1 MELLLD
7 GKDPRTDSAVS
18 AHVVSCSDCTDRIRV
33 MGMFKEKE
41 AEVREGMVLVDRFE
55 IVRSLGR
62 GGMGEV
68 FLARD
73 RNFGASAVA
82 VKVVRRDTRL
92 PGDDEALRKEVE
104 LARAVNHPNVARV
117 HDLHVSPFG
126 PIVTMAYVDGVTLH
140 QWIREKKRMGGVTA
154 DEWRRVSRDV
164 AGGLAAIHAAGIV
177 HGDLKPGNV
186 MVDRASGS
194 AYIVDFGFAKERAR
208 TVATMRGEKKAADG
222 GTPNYMSPERL
233 EKGGASVEDDLY
245 ALGMTIWE
253 MLSAKVPEPGHHPPS
268 HSIER
273 QLPFGIPPGLATDEL
288 KQVFRLQAKEPTRRP
303 QARHLRFFNPN
314 TVATNPLQVARERI
328 DPGSTPPYRGSSTPF
343 RPDAQGLL
351 IVYASNAR
359 ELIGR
364 VLPLDKT
371 KMVIGRAPSV
381 PGVKQPVDLVVPE
394 ATISAIHGALSFQNN
409 GCWYL
414 EDAKE
419 PRPSTNGIYGE
430 GSYERQ
436 GAVTLL
442 HGNEAMIGELRVKL
456 VSFREAS
463 TLHEKALQFL
473 RQRDGLT
480 SLLHEEAF
488 RQALDGDLSFTRWA
502 GYPLTLA
509 WFFLR
514 TPARDGQGRLT
525 IQEMQAL
532 RRAAKAA
539 VDLFDMLLLSLTACT
554 AGLTGIG
561 SFAVALV
568 GQTADIAKPLVE
580 QVLTQMRSQM
590 PPGVEVGAVVVE
602 ATSEHKRGADLLEA
616 TRHTPGG
623 PVYNIT

>member
-1 MELLLD
+1 LLD
-7 GKDPRTDSAVS
+7 GVDPRNDPAVGS
-18 AHVVSCSDCTDRIRV
+18 HVETCAECSDRVRV

-55 IVRSLGR
+55 VVRSLGR

-73 RNFGASAVA
+73 RNFGASSVA

-117 HDLHVSPFG
+117 HDLHQSPYG
-126 PIVTMAYVDGVTLH
+126 PVVTMAFVDGVTLH
-140 QWIREKKRMGGVTA
+140 QWIREKKRTGGVSA
-154 DEWRRVSRDV
+154 DEWRRIARDV
-164 AGGLAAIHAAGIV
+164 AAGLAAIHAAGIV

-194 AYIVDFGFAKERAR
+194 GFIVDFGFAKERAR

-268 HSIER
+268 NPIEK

-288 KQVFRLQAKEPTRRP
+288 KQIFRLISKDPVRRP

-328 DPGSTPPYRGSSTPF
+328 DPGANPPYRGSATPF
-343 RPDAQGLL
+343 RADAQGLL
-351 IVYASNAR
+351 ITYASNAR

-371 KMVIGRAPSV
+371 RMVLGRAPSV
-381 PGVKQPVDLVVPE
+381 PGSKVNVDLVVPE
-394 ATISAIHGALSFQNN
+394 ATISAIHCLLTFQNN
-409 GCWYL
+409 GCWHV
-414 EDAKE
+414 EDAKD

-436 GAVTLL
+436 PAITLL
-442 HGNEAMIGELRVKL
+442 HGNEAMVGELRVKL
-456 VSFREAS
+456 VSFRENS
-463 TLHEKALQFL
+463 NLHEKALQFL
-473 RQRDGLT
+473 RARDGLT

-488 RQALDGDLSFTRWA
+488 RQALDGDLAFARWA

-509 WFFLR
+509 WFYLR
-514 TPARDGQGRLT
+514 TPARDGHGRLT

-532 RRAAKAA
+532 RRASKAA

-554 AGLTGIG
+554 AGLTGVG

-568 GQTADIAKPLVE
+568 GQTAEIARPLVE

-590 PPGVEVGAVVVE
+590 PPGVEVGGVVVE
-602 ATSEHKRGADLLEA
+602 ATTEHARGADLLEA
-616 TRHTPGG
+616 TRRTPGG
-623 PVYNIT
+623 AVYSIS

>member
-1 MELLLD
+1 
-7 GKDPRTDSAVS
+7 
-18 AHVVSCSDCTDRIRV
+18 
-33 MGMFKEKE
+33 MGMFTAKD
-41 AEVREGMVLVDRFE
+41 AEIREGTVLVERFE

-73 RNFGASAVA
+73 RNFGTSAVA

-117 HDLHVSPFG
+117 HDLHQSPHG
-126 PIVTMAYVDGVTLH
+126 PVVTMAFVDGVTLH
-140 QWIREKKRMGGVTA
+140 QWIREKKRMGGVSA
-154 DEWRRVSRDV
+154 DEWRRIARDV

-186 MVDRASGS
+186 MVDRATGNGF
-194 AYIVDFGFAKERAR
+194 IVDFGFAKERAR
-208 TVATMRGEKKAADG
+208 TVATQRGEKRGADG

-233 EKGGASVEDDLY
+233 ERGGASVEDDIY

-268 HSIER
+268 NPIDK
-273 QLPFGIPPGLATDEL
+273 QLPFGIPPGLASDEL
-288 KQVFRLQAKEPTRRP
+288 KQIFRLLMKDATRRP

-328 DPGSTPPYRGSSTPF
+328 DPGANPPYRGSSTPF
-343 RPDAQGLL
+343 RTDAQGLL

-371 KMVIGRAPSV
+371 HLVLGRAPSV
-381 PGVKQPVDLVVPE
+381 PGTKVQVDIVVPE
-394 ATISAIHGALSFQNN
+394 ATISAIHCLLHFQNN
-409 GCWYL
+409 GCWHL
-414 EDAKE
+414 EDARD
-419 PRPSTNGIYGE
+419 PRPSTNGVYGE
-430 GSYERQ
+430 GAYERQ
-436 GAVTLL
+436 PSVTLL

-456 VSFREAS
+456 VSYREGS
-463 TLHEKALQFL
+463 TLHEKSLQFL
-473 RQRDGLT
+473 RARDGLT
-480 SLLHEEAF
+480 GLFHEEAF
-488 RQALDGDLSFTRWA
+488 RSSLDADLAFSRWA
-502 GYPLTLA
+502 GYPMTLA

-514 TPARDGQGRLT
+514 TPSRDGQGRLT

-532 RRAAKAA
+532 RRASKAA
-539 VDLFDMLLLSLTACT
+539 VDLFDMLLLSLTAST
-554 AGLTGIG
+554 AGLTGQG
-561 SFAVALV
+561 SFGVVLV

-590 PPGVEVGAVVVE
+590 PAGVEAGAVVVE
-602 ATSEHKRGADLLEA
+602 ASPEHTRGADLLEA
-616 TRHTPGG
+616 TRRTSGG
-623 PVYNIT
+623 PVYTIA